1 MPSTGSEL
9 DASSSKYFPDVSEDK
24 TDTTPQQPCG
34 VSSDS
39 QKVSSDPKIG
49 PTMQFSFKD
58 LMKRRKQ
65 RLAILQLNA
74 TASRH
79 MEMQRY
85 PPSELPLKQE
95 MYYAHCSEIIPYF
108 VLLVGVML
116 QHHWSSLN
124 RLTKRARQKL
134 WLLQPLSWKGCSGKK
149 ALLK

>member
-1 MPSTGSEL
+1 M
-9 DASSSKYFPDVSEDK
+9 SKDT
-24 TDTTPQQPCG
+24 TDTTPQQPCD

-39 QKVSSDPKIG
+39 QKVSSDSKVG

-65 RLAILQLNA
+65 RLARLQLNT

-85 PPSELPLKQE
+85 TPSELPFKQE
-95 MYYAHCSEIIPYF
+95 MYYAHYSEIIPHF
-108 VLLVGVML
+108 VLLIGVML

-124 RLTKRARQKL
+124 HITKRARQKL